1 MIIKLIAVINMII
14 KLINSPVDEIKIGN
28 MTMQLQIGESDCG
41 IILQLP
47 LLHVCTAVILD
58 GTRAECVSILSAASS
73 RKIWYPFPQVMRI
86 LEHRDRQE
94 RLQFILCIV
103 NV

>member
-1 MIIKLIAVINMII
+1 MAY
-14 KLINSPVDEIKIGN
+14 
-28 MTMQLQIGESDCG
+28 
-41 IILQLP
+41 LQLP
-47 LLHVCTAVILD
+47 LLHVCATAVTLLLLD

-94 RLQFILCIV
+94 RLQLILCIV
-103 NV
+103 NVDDVKWVDKR